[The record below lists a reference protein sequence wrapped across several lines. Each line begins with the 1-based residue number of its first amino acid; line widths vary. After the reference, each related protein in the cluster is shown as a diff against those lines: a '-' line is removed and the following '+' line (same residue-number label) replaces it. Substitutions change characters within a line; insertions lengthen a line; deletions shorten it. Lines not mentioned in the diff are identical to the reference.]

1 MPTITFNMK
10 AEIITIGDEILIG
23 QIVDT
28 NSAWM
33 AQQLNLAG
41 IKVKQITSV
50 SDDRQHILDSL
61 KQASERADIIL
72 ITGGLGPTKDD
83 ITKKTLAEYFN
94 TGFRTDL
101 DALENVRQIFARYK
115 VEVSEIN
122 KKQAEVL
129 ENCSILL
136 NKNGTAPGMWIEENH
151 KIYVSMPG
159 VPFEMMYMMEDLVI
173 PKLKETFKLPNIYH
187 HTILTAGIGES
198 ILAEKIEHI
207 EDSLPKH
214 IKLAYLPK
222 LGMVRLRLS
231 GSGPDANGL
240 KNEIKDFSDKIVKEI
255 SEFVIIEKDIS
266 LEKAV
271 LDFMESKQLT
281 LSTAESCTGGYISH
295 LITQHAGSSKVFLGG
310 AISYSNNLKISML
323 GVSDETLANYGA
335 VSEETVREMAQ
346 GAKNNYKSDYSISVS
361 GIAGPDGGSTEK
373 PVGTVWIAVA
383 GKNKILSK
391 KYTFGNKRAQ
401 NIERASISALTLLFK
416 LLKEEQA

>member
-1 MPTITFNMK
+1 MPTITFSMK

-129 ENCSILL
+129 ENCTILL

-231 GSGPDANGL
+231 GSGPDANAL

-255 SEFVIIEKDIS
+255 SEFMIIEKDIA

-335 VSEETVREMAQ
+335 VSEETVKEMAQ

>member
-1 MPTITFNMK
+1 MI

-33 AQQLNLAG
+33 AQKLNLAG
-41 IKVKQITSV
+41 IKVKQITSI
-50 SDDRQHILDSL
+50 SDDRMDILNTL
-61 KQASERADIIL
+61 HQASQRADIIL

-83 ITKKTLAEYFN
+83 ITKKTLAEYFK
-94 TGFRTDL
+94 TDLRTDL
-101 DALENVRQIFARYK
+101 DALENVKQIFARYK

-129 ENCSILL
+129 ENCTILL
-136 NKNGTAPGMWIEENH
+136 NKNGTAPGMWVEEKQ

-173 PKLKETFKLPNIYH
+173 PKIKEKFKLPNIYH

-198 ILAEKIEHI
+198 ILAEKISDI
-207 EDSLPKH
+207 EDSLPEQ
-214 IKLAYLPK
+214 IKLAYLPR

-231 GSGPDANGL
+231 GSGPDANSL
-240 KNEIKDFSDKIVKEI
+240 NSEILAFSKKIVDII
-255 SEFVIIEKDIS
+255 SEYVIIESDTA
-266 LEKAV
+266 LEKAI
-271 LDFMESKQLT
+271 LDFMQSKKLT

-295 LITQHAGSSKVFLGG
+295 LITQHSGSSKVFLGG
-310 AISYSNNLKISML
+310 AVSYSNQLKVSML
-323 GVSDETLANYGA
+323 GVSEQTLLDFGA
-335 VSEETVREMAQ
+335 VSEETVKEMAI
-346 GAKNNYKSDYSISVS
+346 GAQNKYKSDYSISVS
-361 GIAGPDGGSTEK
+361 GIAGPDGGSNEK
-373 PVGTVWIAVA
+373 PVGTVWIAIS
-383 GKNKILSK
+383 GKNKILTK

-401 NIERASISALTLLFK
+401 NIERASVSALTLLFK

>member
-1 MPTITFNMK
+1 MI

-33 AQQLNLAG
+33 AQKLNLAG
-41 IKVKQITSV
+41 IRVKQITSI
-50 SDDRQHILDSL
+50 SDNKMDILNTL
-61 KQASERADIIL
+61 HQASQRADIIL

-83 ITKKTLAEYFN
+83 ITKKTLAEYFQ

-101 DALENVRQIFARYK
+101 DALENVKQIFARYK

-129 ENCSILL
+129 ENCTILL
-136 NKNGTAPGMWIEENH
+136 NKNGTAPGMWVEENQ

-173 PKLKETFKLPNIYH
+173 PKIKEKFKLPNIYH

-198 ILAEKIEHI
+198 ILAEKISDI
-207 EDSLPKH
+207 EDSLPEH
-214 IKLAYLPK
+214 IKLAYLPR

-231 GSGPDANGL
+231 GSGPDAGSLN
-240 KNEIKDFSDKIVKEI
+240 SEI
-255 SEFVIIEKDIS
+255 SAFSKKIMDQIREYVIIDS
-266 LEKAV
+266 DTALEKAI
-271 LDFMESKQLT
+271 LDFMQSKKMT
-281 LSTAESCTGGYISH
+281 LATAESCTGGYISH
-295 LITQHAGSSKVFLGG
+295 LITQHSGSSKVFLGG
-310 AISYSNNLKISML
+310 AVSYSNQLKISML
-323 GVSDETLANYGA
+323 GVSEQTLLNFGA
-335 VSEETVREMAQ
+335 VSEETVREMAI
-346 GAKNNYKSDYSISVS
+346 GAQNKYNSDYSISVS
-361 GIAGPDGGSTEK
+361 GIAGPDGGSIEK
-373 PVGTVWIAVA
+373 PVGTVWIAVS
-383 GKNKILSK
+383 GKTKILTK

>member
-1 MPTITFNMK
+1 MPTIIFNMI

-33 AQQLNLAG
+33 AQKLNLAG
-41 IKVKQITSV
+41 IRVKQITSI
-50 SDDRQHILDSL
+50 SDDRQHILDTL
-61 KQASERADIIL
+61 KQASLRADIIL

-83 ITKKTLAEYFN
+83 ITKKTLAEYFQ
-94 TGFRTDL
+94 TGLRTDL
-101 DALENVRQIFARYK
+101 EALENVRQIFAKYK

-129 ENCSILL
+129 ENCTILL
-136 NKNGTAPGMWIEENH
+136 NKNGTAPGMWVEENG
-151 KIYVSMPG
+151 KIFVSMPG

-173 PKLKETFKLPNIYH
+173 PKIKETFKLPNIYH

-198 ILAEKIEHI
+198 ILAEKIADI
-207 EDSLPKH
+207 EDSLPEH

-222 LGMVRLRLS
+222 LGLVRLRLS
-231 GSGPDANGL
+231 GSGPDANAL
-240 KNEIKDFSDKIVKEI
+240 INEISSFSNQIIKQI
-255 SEFVIIEKDIS
+255 SDYVIIERDIA
-266 LEKAV
+266 LEKAI
-271 LDFMESKQLT
+271 LDFMELKQLT
-281 LSTAESCTGGYISH
+281 LATAESCTGGFISH

-310 AISYSNNLKISML
+310 AVSYSNNLKESML
-323 GVSDETLANYGA
+323 GVSNQTIINYGA
-335 VSEETVREMAQ
+335 VSEETVREMAL
-346 GAKNNYKSDYSISVS
+346 GAKNNYQSDYSISVS
-361 GIAGPDGGSTEK
+361 GIAGPDGGTIEK

-391 KYTFGNKRAQ
+391 KFTFGNKRAQ
-401 NIERASISALTLLFK
+401 NIERASISALTMLFK

>member
-129 ENCSILL
+129 ENCTILL